1 MLTARFPMMQLI
13 SCLESIDVERYQ
25 ALICPAVLRERY
37 FWRLP
42 NLLALRTQRRPA
54 WFTSPHGA
62 HRQRQIPEPHRP
74 GKTTRHLSPP
84 HVSPSHAPVSTNLR
98 TQAPLALVS
107 NSVRSASMPMDPA
120 LLCLSDTFRRHSYF
134 SAQAALFGT
143 TPLEHYSQ
151 SNRST

>member
-1 MLTARFPMMQLI
+1 MRNRTMLTARFPMMQLI

-74 GKTTRHLSPP
+74 GRPHGTSRHRTFPQVMRQFRLICAPKPRSPLYPTRYGLRACQWIP
-84 HVSPSHAPVSTNLR
+84 HF
-98 TQAPLALVS
+98 
-107 NSVRSASMPMDPA
+107 SVYLIPFGGTH
-120 LLCLSDTFRRHSYF
+120 TFRRKPHF
-134 SAQAALFGT
+134 LAL
-143 TPLEHYSQ
+143 PP
-151 SNRST
+151 

>member
-37 FWRLP
+37 F
-42 NLLALRTQRRPA
+42 LALAEPFGA
-54 WFTSPHGA
+54 PHSTSPSVVHVA
-62 HRQRQIPEPHRP
+62 SWRASTTADTRAAPSRQT
-74 GKTTRHLSPP
+74 KRHLSPP